1 MVGDSFSLT
10 VRKTIYF
17 FVFVFT
23 LVGVF
28 GISAWV
34 AIYNVPSPLSYAV
47 IAFLWGITLAIL
59 YLVFEKADWDWWGS

>member
-1 MVGDSFSLT
+1 LT
-10 VRKTIYF
+10 VKTAIYF
-17 FVFVFT
+17 FVFVFI

-34 AIYNVPSPLSYAV
+34 ALQNIESPLSYAV

-59 YLVFEKADWDWWGS
+59 YLAFEKADWDWWEG